1 MSYKFSR
8 GAIIVGDISGS
19 DDPDRNTGIDF
30 GDDTIS
36 LVANGESTL
45 VVNHDKVGIG
55 IDDPQHRLHISG
67 TAGTVVGLVV
77 GDLYVTGSR
86 AKLVVEETDGSDY
99 RVVID
104 PISGPLINFGSDT
117 ADDHYMTIGAFAAKN
132 NIDTANRDFHLY
144 GTNTTTG
151 FYFDESAGRFGIGT
165 ASPDYT
171 LDVAGDIGVDQY
183 IYHNGDADTLINF
196 ADNKIVLKAGN
207 LALVTAEKN
216 SSAPHEVTINDGGN
230 NVDFVVKGNGSN
242 QGNPGMKFDADTNK
256 LGINGIGTP
265 AYELEVAGDIGLA
278 EYIYH
283 RGDDDTYI
291 RFEDDEITIAA
302 GGRSFINLQEAST
315 DKLVINNGGLD
326 IDLQVKGENE
336 ANLIRTDAAN
346 DLIGIATNA
355 PTSTLTVTGSFS
367 RSIATI
373 TGTSNAIGVSHSTV
387 LMNADSGHCA
397 AQLPAASGCTGR
409 IYIFKRLDSS
419 GNGVKIQSNG
429 SEEIEGSTNDL
440 DINSQYE
447 VFTLQCDG
455 SRWWI
460 ISDNHV

>member
-165 ASPDYT
+165 ASPGSNLHVKGDDARIRIDGDTDSHPGLELSENGTRKWIIYNNYTNDNLTFKTNSNTRMSIEQDGNVGIGTASPAST
-171 LDVAGDIGVDQY
+171 LDVV
-183 IYHNGDADTLINF
+183 
-196 ADNKIVLKAGN
+196 
-207 LALVTAEKN
+207 
-216 SSAPHEVTINDGGN
+216 
-230 NVDFVVKGNGSN
+230 GSN
-242 QGNPGMKFDADTNK
+242 
-256 LGINGIGTP
+256 
-265 AYELEVAGDIGLA
+265 
-278 EYIYH
+278 
-283 RGDDDTYI
+283 
-291 RFEDDEITIAA
+291 
-302 GGRSFINLQEAST
+302 
-315 DKLVINNGGLD
+315 
-326 IDLQVKGENE
+326 
-336 ANLIRTDAAN
+336 
-346 DLIGIATNA
+346 
-355 PTSTLTVTGSFS
+355 S

-373 TGTSNAIGVSHSTV
+373 TGTSNAIGESHSTV

>member
-36 LVANGESTL
+36 LVAGGATRLKVADNGVTSSVALLAEDNL
-45 VVNHDKVGIG
+45 VVDGRIGIG
-55 IDDPQHRLHISG
+55 VDDPSVKLEVGGNMKIGQYIYHRNDDDTLINFTDDRIRLKAGGMGMVGMHKKSSAPHQVTINNGNNNIDFHINSNNNANDPILMSDASTARIGIGTENPTSKLHVSG
-67 TAGTVVGLVV
+67 AAGTVVGLIV

-104 PISGPLINFGSDT
+104 PISGPLINFGDDT
-117 ADDHYMTIGAFAAKN
+117 ADSNYMTLGAFSGIN
-132 NIDTANRDFHLY
+132 NLNTKSRDFHLY

-165 ASPDYT
+165 TSPAST
-171 LDVAGDIGVDQY
+171 LDVV
-183 IYHNGDADTLINF
+183 
-196 ADNKIVLKAGN
+196 
-207 LALVTAEKN
+207 
-216 SSAPHEVTINDGGN
+216 
-230 NVDFVVKGNGSN
+230 GSN
-242 QGNPGMKFDADTNK
+242 
-256 LGINGIGTP
+256 
-265 AYELEVAGDIGLA
+265 
-278 EYIYH
+278 
-283 RGDDDTYI
+283 
-291 RFEDDEITIAA
+291 
-302 GGRSFINLQEAST
+302 
-315 DKLVINNGGLD
+315 
-326 IDLQVKGENE
+326 
-336 ANLIRTDAAN
+336 
-346 DLIGIATNA
+346 
-355 PTSTLTVTGSFS
+355 S

-373 TGTSNAIGVSHSTV
+373 TGVSNAIGESHSTV
-387 LMNADSGHCA
+387 LMNGDSGNCA
-397 AQLPAASGCTGR
+397 AQLPAASGCAGR
-409 IYIFKRLDSS
+409 IYIFKRLDNS

-440 DINSQYE
+440 DISNQYE

-455 SRWWI
+455 TRWWI